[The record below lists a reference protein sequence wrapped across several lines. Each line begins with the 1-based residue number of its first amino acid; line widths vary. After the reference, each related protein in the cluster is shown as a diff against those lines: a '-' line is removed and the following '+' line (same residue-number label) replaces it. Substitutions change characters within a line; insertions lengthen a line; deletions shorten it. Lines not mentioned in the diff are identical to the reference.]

1 MHQATLGRSRRF
13 DSRASIE
20 PNVDNHSVL
29 SCGSKSSKFYGRDE
43 KERKIT
49 LRDIQLIMPT
59 AIILVLTIVIIIT
72 VIPYAFS
79 SVLKQMEAVRALE
92 AAAKLRQALTDK
104 TVEKIQGDNGSTLGE
119 L

>member
-1 MHQATLGRSRRF
+1 
-13 DSRASIE
+13 
-20 PNVDNHSVL
+20 
-29 SCGSKSSKFYGRDE
+29 
-43 KERKIT
+43 
-49 LRDIQLIMPT
+49 MPT

-92 AAAKLRQALTDK
+92 AAGINHQVFVSSVTQNLPAKLRQALTDE

>member
-1 MHQATLGRSRRF
+1 
-13 DSRASIE
+13 
-20 PNVDNHSVL
+20 
-29 SCGSKSSKFYGRDE
+29 
-43 KERKIT
+43 
-49 LRDIQLIMPT
+49 MPT

-92 AAAKLRQALTDK
+92 AAGINHHVFVSSVTHNLPAKLRQALSDE